1 METSYLKTLELD
13 KIIAR
18 AAEGCVCQEAK
29 AQMLALEPQ
38 CDPDEV
44 RYALEQ
50 TDAINS
56 LLIKNGSPRFG
67 GVEGV
72 SQLVTRA
79 VKGGVLSMGELLM
92 VAGALRNFQNLSSW
106 YGSSDHD
113 ALPTDDLF
121 YALAPQPGLEQQI
134 SSAILAPDAMAD
146 TASHTLNELRKKIR
160 ATENSIRDRLE
171 SMVRNMDTSKYLQ
184 ESVVSMRN
192 GRYVVPVKSEYRGEV
207 SGIIHDV
214 SSTGATVFVEPQ
226 AVVEANAR
234 ILQYRAQ
241 EAQEIER
248 ILVAFTAQVA
258 AIEPQFQYSYKAM
271 LEIDVLLAKARLA
284 LDMKAFK
291 PAVRTDSSFSL
302 IRARHPLIDPKKC
315 VPVDIALGRE
325 YDSLIITGPNTG
337 GKTVT
342 LKTAGLLCAMAQCGF
357 LIPADERS
365 EICVFDEFLVDI
377 GDEQSIEQSLST
389 FSGHMKKITGILGL
403 AMPHTLVLLDELGA
417 GTDPAEGAA
426 LAVAIIEELRRRGV
440 LLMATT
446 HYAELKVFALETK
459 GVVNASCEFDLETLR
474 PTYKLSVGVPG
485 KSNAFLISEKLGIP
499 ERVIEA
505 AQQHLSAE
513 DKRLDAVLGQLDDLK
528 LQLKESQNEVEELR
542 NEAAHQLDAARKK
555 RDELIQQGE
564 NELEAARAKA
574 RALAQQVESKAY
586 ALTDELRQIQK
597 DERMS
602 TQQKAQRAREIAKK
616 ESEKLFVGTE
626 VVHNPVK
633 EFVPLKEVKVGQE
646 VCIAELNQ
654 LATVLALPDKNGDVL
669 VRAGII
675 KTKVPLKGLKQPEKL
690 VKEPQPKTKAQQRYS
705 RLTGDANRPN
715 GRVERVQRSAKMEC
729 NLLGLTV
736 DEALPEVDSFIDRA
750 ILNGQTV
757 VYLIH
762 GNGTGALRTAI
773 HKHLR
778 GNRMVKSFRLG
789 RYGEGESGV
798 TVVELK

>member
-18 AAEGCVCQEAK
+18 AAEGCVCKEARE
-29 AQMLALEPQ
+29 MLLATRPQ

-50 TDAINS
+50 TDAINT

-67 GVEGV
+67 GVENV
-72 SQLVTRA
+72 SQLAARA

-106 YGSSDHD
+106 YGASEHD

-121 YALAPQPGLEQQI
+121 YALAPQPSLEQQI

-146 TASHTLNELRKKIR
+146 TASHTLNDLRKKIR

-284 LDMKAFK
+284 LDLKAFK
-291 PAVRTDSSFSL
+291 PAVRTDDSFSL

-315 VPVDIALGRE
+315 VPVDIALGRD

-389 FSGHMKKITGILGL
+389 FSSHMTNIVRILN
-403 AMPHTLVLLDELGA
+403 AADAKTLVLFDELCA
-417 GTDPAEGAA
+417 GTDPTEGAA
-426 LAVAIIEELRRRGV
+426 LAIAILKT
-440 LLMATT
+440 LLNRHVTTMATT
-446 HYAELKVFALETK
+446 HYSELKVFALTTDQ
-459 GVVNASCEFDLETLR
+459 VCNACCEFDVATLS
-474 PTYKLSVGVPG
+474 PTYRLLIGIPG
-485 KSNAFLISEKLGIP
+485 KSNAFAISGKLGLPAHI
-499 ERVIEA
+499 IEEA
-505 AQQHLSAE
+505 KKNIDVQEQNFEELIADLETSRATIEKEQEELSAY
-513 DKRLDAVLGQLDDLK
+513 
-528 LQLKESQNEVEELR
+528 
-542 NEAAHQLDAARKK
+542 
-555 RDELIQQGE
+555 
-564 NELEAARAKA
+564 KA
-574 RALAQQVESKAY
+574 QVESLKKRLEEKHDNIAKQKERILNEANEKAQNILQDAKDY
-586 ALTDELRQIQK
+586 ADHTIRTMNKLSKSGGVDMKALEQ
-597 DERMS
+597 ERS
-602 TQQKAQRAREIAKK
+602 RVRDKLNQSNNRKKAAPTVQKAKVYAASDFKQGD
-616 ESEKLFVGTE
+616 S
-626 VVHNPVK
+626 VH
-633 EFVPLKEVKVGQE
+633 
-646 VCIAELNQ
+646 
-654 LATVLALPDKNGDVL
+654 
-669 VRAGII
+669 VRSLD
-675 KTKVPLKGLKQPEKL
+675 LKGTVVSQPNSKGELSIQMGILKSRIHFSDL
-690 VKEPQPKTKAQQRYS
+690 EPIDEEVISTPMINKTGSGKIKMNKAAHVNTS
-705 RLTGDANRPN
+705 I
-715 GRVERVQRSAKMEC
+715 
-729 NLLGLTV
+729 NLIGETV
-736 DEALPEVDSFIDRA
+736 DEAMID
-750 ILNGQTV
+750 LDK
-757 VYLIH
+757 YLDDAYLAHIPNVTIIH
-762 GNGTGALRTAI
+762 GRGTGALRKAV
-773 HKHLR
+773 HEKLR
-778 GNRMVKSFRLG
+778 KSKYVKSYRLG
-789 RYGEGESGV
+789 TFGEGETGV
-798 TVVELK
+798 TIVEFK

>member
-18 AAEGCVCQEAK
+18 AAEGCVCKEARE
-29 AQMLALEPQ
+29 MLLATQPQ

-50 TDAINS
+50 TDAINT

-67 GVEGV
+67 GVENV
-72 SQLVTRA
+72 SQLAARA

-106 YGSSDHD
+106 YGASEHD

-146 TASHTLNELRKKIR
+146 TASHTLNDLRKKIR

-284 LDMKAFK
+284 LDLKAFK
-291 PAVRTDSSFSL
+291 PAVRTDDSFSL

-315 VPVDIALGRE
+315 VPVDIALGRD

-389 FSGHMKKITGILGL
+389 FSSHMTNIVNIL
-403 AMPHTLVLLDELGA
+403 AKATPHSLVLFDELCA
-417 GTDPAEGAA
+417 GTDPTEGAA
-426 LAVAIIEELRRRGV
+426 LAIAILSNLHRQGIRT
-440 LLMATT
+440 MATT
-446 HYAELKVFALETK
+446 HYSELKVFALTTP
-459 GVVNASCEFDLETLR
+459 GVENGCCEFNVETLS
-474 PTYKLSVGVPG
+474 PTYHLLIGIPG
-485 KSNAFLISEKLGIP
+485 KSNAFAISSKLGLDDYII
-499 ERVIEA
+499 EEAKGNLSQQDEDFESLLADLENSRVTIAKEQDEINHYKQEIE
-505 AQQHLSAE
+505 QLKNRLEHKQES
-513 DKRLDAVLGQLDDLK
+513 LDASREKILRDANEQAHKILRDAKEYADTTIKNFNKFGKANIDSRAMEQERNRLREKMSSVEKNLTIKPAKKAAASKQLQAKDIHLGDSVRVLSMNLKGTVSSLPNAKGDLFV
-528 LQLKESQNEVEELR
+528 QMGIMRSQVNLR
-542 NEAAHQLDAARKK
+542 DL
-555 RDELIQQGE
+555 ELIPD
-564 NELEAARAKA
+564 
-574 RALAQQVESKAY
+574 VETVNPRTTRTGTGKIKMSKSASV
-586 ALTDELRQIQK
+586 
-597 DERMS
+597 S
-602 TQQKAQRAREIAKK
+602 TEI
-616 ESEKLFVGTE
+616 
-626 VVHNPVK
+626 
-633 EFVPLKEVKVGQE
+633 
-646 VCIAELNQ
+646 
-654 LATVLALPDKNGDVL
+654 
-669 VRAGII
+669 
-675 KTKVPLKGLKQPEKL
+675 
-690 VKEPQPKTKAQQRYS
+690 
-705 RLTGDANRPN
+705 
-715 GRVERVQRSAKMEC
+715 
-729 NLLGLTV
+729 NLLGKTV
-736 DEALPEVDSFIDRA
+736 DEALAELDKYLDDAYLSHMPSVR
-750 ILNGQTV
+750 V
-757 VYLIH
+757 VH
-762 GNGTGALRTAI
+762 GKGTGALRKAV
-773 HKHLR
+773 HNYLRRQKH
-778 GNRMVKSFRLG
+778 VASYRLG
-789 RYGEGESGV
+789 EFGEGDAGV
-798 TVVELK
+798 TIVTFK